1 MPAKRSPKKSRKPS
15 SGPSVVDVT
24 LPDVD
29 IPAVAPAAP
38 VALPASTQ
46 AEIPPPPKGGPPAG
60 RDARFAGRSQRAGQT
75 RRYAF
80 RRS

>member
-1 MPAKRSPKKSRKPS
+1 MPTKRNPKKSRKPS
-15 SGPSVVDVT
+15 AGLSQMDVT

-29 IPAVAPAAP
+29 IPAVTSAAP

-46 AEIPPPPKGGPPAG
+46 AETPPPPKAGPPPG